1 MPESVQGNISFLE
14 KSQAMNSANEFVTW
28 MKSNISNTFTF
39 DEGTSA
45 ERNQSSPYVTYST
58 LVFMYEWK
66 QNMDKRGK
74 LIN

>member
-1 MPESVQGNISFLE
+1 MKVIKDMKYISYCISHQSITYRLSSF
-14 KSQAMNSANEFVTW
+14 T
-28 MKSNISNTFTF
+28 KSNISNTFTF
-39 DEGTSA
+39 DEGTSD